1 MGTALAGS
9 RARSPRVHSTYPAAN
24 TAAGTAHPVVH
35 VAQRITLTSDESAL
49 HVPGWRVNALA
60 YAIVTVGCST
70 CVGMCY
76 TQATTSRTLVLSAS
90 C

>member
-1 MGTALAGS
+1 
-9 RARSPRVHSTYPAAN
+9 VHSTYPAVN
-24 TAAGTAHPVVH
+24 TAAGTAHLVVR

-49 HVPGWRVNALA
+49 HVPGWRVNAVA
-60 YAIVTVGCST
+60 YGIISVGCSA
-70 CVGMCY
+70 CLGMCY